1 MSNEINEVI
10 ERVIRSVAAQ
20 RKLSLPALKDET
32 EIVDELGFTSWAVAA
47 LIANLEDEFGVDPF
61 QEEDVMITD
70 IRTIGDLRD
79 AYENC
84 LASAR

>member
-1 MSNEINEVI
+1 MSSEINDVI
-10 ERVIRSVAAQ
+10 ERVIRSIAEQ
-20 RKLSLPALKDET
+20 RELSLPPLEDDT

-47 LIANLEDEFGVDPF
+47 LIANLEDELGVDPF

-70 IRTIGDLRD
+70 IRTIGDLRG

>member
-1 MSNEINEVI
+1 MSSEINNVI
-10 ERVIRSVAAQ
+10 ERVIRSIAEQ
-20 RKLSLPALKDET
+20 RKLSLPPLKDDT

-47 LIANLEDEFGVDPF
+47 LIANLEDELGVDPF

-79 AYENC
+79 AYESC